1 MLIVTHLFH
10 VIRKITYNGFKDIFE
25 EKSAET
31 GREGWKEKAGNIQ
44 VAYKKI
50 ACGIT
55 ADNQRKNKNAK
66 YNTKNQILLI
76 TSLSWQSSKCV

>member
-10 VIRKITYNGFKDIFE
+10 VIRKITYSGFKDIFW

-31 GREGWKEKAGNIQ
+31 EGKGRKEKAGNIQ

-76 TSLSWQSSKCV
+76 ASLS